1 MKEVFSEMNL
11 GRTRRRIHTAD
22 NALEEI
28 KKRKQR
34 EMEMCKKNQRNK
46 HDSEMKERAANLE
59 GGQGIQDR
67 DKKNQEEGK

>member
-11 GRTRRRIHTAD
+11 GGTQRRINTAD

-34 EMEMCKKNQRNK
+34 KMEMCKKNQRNK
-46 HDSEMKERAANLE
+46 HDSEMKERSS
-59 GGQGIQDR
+59 
-67 DKKNQEEGK
+67 KP